1 MDFLGQLLEE
11 LKKEIGS
18 NNFNI
23 WFIPA
28 NITLNENTI
37 TFSVPNKFFKDIIN
51 ASYRDIILNI
61 WKKLHNNSELN
72 IIYDISNNTVD
83 SDNKNYYQGLINAEN
98 TKLNNQDAGDGF
110 TGGFES
116 ALTGENLEIRP
127 DKEDSVKIIEN
138 PHIGNKKNVKKSYI
152 NLNPKYTFENFVIG
166 SGNQFAHA
174 ASFAVANL
182 PGQTYNPMFIYS
194 DVGLGKTHLLNAIAN
209 KIIKEKDLNVSL
221 ISSEKF
227 TNEMITSIRDDKMVE
242 FRNKYRNVDV
252 LLIDDI
258 QFIAGKERTQEE
270 FFYTFNALYEN
281 QKQIVVSSDK
291 IPKDIVS
298 LEERIRSRFE
308 WGLIADIQPPDYE
321 TRVAI
326 LKKKSILNN
335 IDFPDDVL
343 NLLASKISSN
353 IRELEGAM
361 IKIAAFSSF
370 TGKPI
375 SMDIAKEATLN
386 LLKEEEKIITAEAI
400 IKVVCNYFNIKI
412 FDIKSNK
419 KLKEFVGPRQIA
431 MYLIRNFTDL
441 SFPEIGQKFGGK
453 DHSSIVYAVNKV
465 KKILKDNDDME
476 RTLNCII
483 KIIKE

>member
-1 MDFLGQLLEE
+1 MDKVEPLLEE
-11 LKKEIGS
+11 LKKEIGAS
-18 NNFNI
+18 NFNI
-23 WFIPA
+23 WFNPTDICLSD
-28 NITLNENTI
+28 NTLI
-37 TFSVPNKFFKDIIN
+37 FSVPNKFFKDIIN
-51 ASYRDIILNI
+51 ESYKEIILNI
-61 WKKLHNNSELN
+61 WKNLNNKEELN
-72 IIYDISNNTVD
+72 FIYN
-83 SDNKNYYQGLINAEN
+83 IN
-98 TKLNNQDAGDGF
+98 
-110 TGGFES
+110 ES
-116 ALTGENLEIRP
+116 ADNFGSEENNI
-127 DKEDSVKIIEN
+127 KISQSAVKNNGSGNCVLNKAADAEKISE
-138 PHIGNKKNVKKSYI
+138 NKKNLKKTYL

-209 KIIKEKDLNVSL
+209 KIIKEKNLTVYL
-221 ISSEKF
+221 VSSEKF

-242 FRNKYRNVDV
+242 FRNRYRNVDV

-308 WGLIADIQPPDYE
+308 WGLIADIQPPDFE

-326 LKKKSILNN
+326 LKKKALLNN
-335 IDFPDDVL
+335 INFPDDVL
-343 NLLASKISSN
+343 NLLANKISSN

-361 IKIAAFSSF
+361 IKISAYSSF

-375 SMDIAKEATLN
+375 NIDLAIEATSN
-386 LLKEEEKIITAEAI
+386 LLKENEKVITAENI
-400 IKVVCNYFNIKI
+400 IKSVCNYFNIKI
-412 FDIKSNK
+412 GDIKSNK
-419 KLKEFVGPRQIA
+419 KLKEFVEPRQIA
-431 MYLIRNFTDL
+431 MYLIRNYTEL
-441 SFPEIGQKFGGK
+441 SFPEIGDKFGGK
-453 DHSSIVYAVNKV
+453 DHSSIIYAVNKV
-465 KKILKDNDDME
+465 KKNLETDEKLEKILN
-476 RTLNCII
+476 NII
-483 KIIKE
+483 KMIKK

>member
-1 MDFLGQLLEE
+1 MCSSELL
-11 LKKEIGS
+11 LKEIEKEIGS
-18 NNFNI
+18 KNFNI

-28 NITLNENTI
+28 DITLNENTI
-37 TFSVPNKFFKDIIN
+37 TFLVPNRFFKDIIN
-51 ASYRDIILNI
+51 ESYKDTIVSVWKRLNNNEDLNFVYTI
-61 WKKLHNNSELN
+61 NSESNHNTQNYSQNVVEEDKNKHDDCEQPSMIFNNPPLN
-72 IIYDISNNTVD
+72 KFNQNT
-83 SDNKNYYQGLINAEN
+83 G
-98 TKLNNQDAGDGF
+98 
-110 TGGFES
+110 
-116 ALTGENLEIRP
+116 IRI
-127 DKEDSVKIIEN
+127 K
-138 PHIGNKKNVKKSYI
+138 NKKIQKKDYI

-209 KIIKEKDLNVSL
+209 KIIKEKNLNICLV
-221 ISSEKF
+221 SSEKF

-270 FFYTFNALYEN
+270 FFYTFNSLYEN

-291 IPKDIVS
+291 IPRDIVS

-308 WGLIADIQPPDYE
+308 WGLIADIQSPDFE

-326 LKKKSILNN
+326 LKKKAALSN

-343 NLLASKISSN
+343 NLLANKITSN

-361 IKIAAFSSF
+361 VKIAAFSLF
-370 TGKPI
+370 AGKSI
-375 SMDIAKEATLN
+375 SIDLAREATLN
-386 LLKEEEKIITAEAI
+386 ILREEEKIITAEAI
-400 IKVVCNYFNIKI
+400 IKVVCNYFDIKI
-412 FDIKSNK
+412 SDIKSNK

-431 MYLIRNFTDL
+431 MYLIRHYTNL
-441 SFPEIGQKFGGK
+441 SFNEIGNKFGGK

-465 KKILKDNDDME
+465 KKLLKNNSE
-476 RTLNCII
+476 LEKTLDIVI
-483 KIIKE
+483 KIIKK

>member
-1 MDFLGQLLEE
+1 MDKVEPLLEE
-11 LKKEIGS
+11 LKKEIGVS
-18 NNFNI
+18 NFNI
-23 WFIPA
+23 WFNPTDIRLK
-28 NITLNENTI
+28 NNTL

-51 ASYRDIILNI
+51 ESYKETILNI
-61 WKKLHNNSELN
+61 WKKLDSQNELN
-72 IIYDISNNTVD
+72 FIYNINDNVETINAGENIVNVPNINNTLGGNILNKQ
-83 SDNKNYYQGLINAEN
+83 DN
-98 TKLNNQDAGDGF
+98 
-110 TGGFES
+110 FEKV
-116 ALTGENLEIRP
+116 P
-127 DKEDSVKIIEN
+127 D
-138 PHIGNKKNVKKSYI
+138 NKKNFKKNYL
-152 NLNPKYTFENFVIG
+152 NVNPKYTFENFVIG

-209 KIIKEKDLNVSL
+209 KIIKEKNLNIYLV
-221 ISSEKF
+221 SSEKF

-242 FRNKYRNVDV
+242 FRNRYRNVDV

-308 WGLIADIQPPDYE
+308 WGLIADIQPPDFE

-326 LKKKSILNN
+326 LKKKASLNN

-343 NLLASKISSN
+343 NLLANKISSN

-361 IKIAAFSSF
+361 IKISAYSSF

-375 SMDIAKEATLN
+375 NIDLAIEATSN
-386 LLKEEEKIITAEAI
+386 LLKEDEKVITAENV
-400 IKVVCNYFNIKI
+400 IKSVCNYFNIKI
-412 FDIKSNK
+412 GDIKSNK
-419 KLKEFVGPRQIA
+419 KLKEFVEPRQIA
-431 MYLIRNFTDL
+431 MYLIRHYTDL
-441 SFPEIGQKFGGK
+441 SFPEIGDKFGGK
-453 DHSSIVYAVNKV
+453 DHSSIIYAVNKV
-465 KKILKDNDDME
+465 KNNLKNNEGLEKILN
-476 RTLNCII
+476 NII
-483 KIIKE
+483 KIIKK

>member
-1 MDFLGQLLEE
+1 MDFVEPLLEE
-11 LKKEIGS
+11 LRKEIGS

-28 NITLNENTI
+28 NITLNKNTI

-51 ASYRDIILNI
+51 ESYKDIILNI
-61 WKKLHNNSELN
+61 WKKLNNNDELN
-72 IIYDISNNTVD
+72 FIYDINDENGYD
-83 SDNKNYYQGLINAEN
+83 IKNYYQNLIKLDNNKINQEEN
-98 TKLNNQDAGDGF
+98 NGC
-110 TGGFES
+110 
-116 ALTGENLEIRP
+116 LTRVSLTAQPDTENKP
-127 DKEDSVKIIEN
+127 A
-138 PHIGNKKNVKKSYI
+138 NKKNPKKNYI

-209 KIIKEKDLNVSL
+209 KILKEKDLNICLV
-221 ISSEKF
+221 SSEKF

-270 FFYTFNALYEN
+270 FFYTFNSLYEN

-291 IPKDIVS
+291 IPRDIIS

-308 WGLIADIQPPDYE
+308 WGLIADIQPPDFE
-321 TRVAI
+321 TRIAI
-326 LKKKSILNN
+326 LKKKAFLNN

-343 NLLASKISSN
+343 NLLADKINSN

-375 SMDIAKEATLN
+375 SIDLAREATLN
-386 LLKEEEKIITAEAI
+386 ILKEEEKVITAEAV

-412 FDIKSNK
+412 CDIKSNK
-419 KLKEFVGPRQIA
+419 KLKEFVVPRQLA
-431 MYLIRNFTDL
+431 MYLIRNHTNL
-441 SFPEIGQKFGGK
+441 SFPEIGDKFGGK

-465 KKILKDNDDME
+465 KKMLKNNDE
-476 RTLNCII
+476 LEKTLDTII
-483 KIIKE
+483 KIIKK

>member
-1 MDFLGQLLEE
+1 MYSVELLLKE
-11 LKKEIGS
+11 LEKEIGS

-28 NITLNENTI
+28 DITLNENTI
-37 TFSVPNKFFKDIIN
+37 TFLVPNRFFKDIIN
-51 ASYRDIILNI
+51 ESYKDIIVNVWRRLNNNEELNFI
-61 WKKLHNNSELN
+61 YIINSENNHN
-72 IIYDISNNTVD
+72 IHNYSQNLVETNNNKVKTKENKCDINEASLITCNNTR
-83 SDNKNYYQGLINAEN
+83 SYKPNYTEENK
-98 TKLNNQDAGDGF
+98 
-110 TGGFES
+110 
-116 ALTGENLEIRP
+116 
-127 DKEDSVKIIEN
+127 VKSKRIQ
-138 PHIGNKKNVKKSYI
+138 KKDYI

-209 KIIKEKDLNVSL
+209 KIIKEKNLNICLV
-221 ISSEKF
+221 SSEKF

-270 FFYTFNALYEN
+270 FFYTFNSLYEH

-291 IPKDIVS
+291 IPRDIVS

-308 WGLIADIQPPDYE
+308 WGLIADIQPPDFE

-326 LKKKSILNN
+326 LKKKAALSN

-343 NLLASKISSN
+343 NLLANKITSN

-361 IKIAAFSSF
+361 VKIAAFSLF
-370 TGKPI
+370 AGKSI
-375 SMDIAKEATLN
+375 SIDLAREATLN
-386 LLKEEEKIITAEAI
+386 ILREEKRIITAEVV
-400 IKVVCNYFNIKI
+400 IKVVCSYFDIKI
-412 FDIKSNK
+412 ADIKSNK

-431 MYLIRNFTDL
+431 MYLIRNYTDL
-441 SFPEIGQKFGGK
+441 SFHEIGDKFGGK

-465 KKILKDNDDME
+465 KKLLKNNSE
-476 RTLNCII
+476 LEKTLSTITRII
-483 KIIKE
+483 KK